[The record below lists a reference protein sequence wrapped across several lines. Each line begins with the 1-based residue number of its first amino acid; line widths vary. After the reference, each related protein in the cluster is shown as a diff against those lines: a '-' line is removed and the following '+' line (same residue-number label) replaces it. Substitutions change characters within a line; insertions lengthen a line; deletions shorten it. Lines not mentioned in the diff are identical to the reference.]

1 LLRLPCAVVRH
12 ATLFQT
18 VTMKNLLLTL
28 GLSLLAAS
36 GAAAQSLSGAWDG
49 SMNTPGGARPVNLVL
64 VQDGEK
70 LTGTVKRPTGDVPLE
85 GTVKGSEVRFRYM
98 INYGGN
104 PIAMEV
110 TATLAGASEMKG
122 SVDIAGQVK
131 EEFSATRAAAAAPPK
146 N

>member
-1 LLRLPCAVVRH
+1 
-12 ATLFQT
+12 
-18 VTMKNLLLTL
+18 MKNLLLAL
-28 GLSLLAAS
+28 GLSLMTAT

-49 SMNTPGGARPVNLVL
+49 SMNTPGGPRPVALVL

-85 GTVKGSEVRFRYM
+85 GTVKGTEVKFRYM

-110 TATLAGASEMKG
+110 SATLGGASDMKG

-131 EEFSATRAAAAAPPK
+131 EEFTAKRAAAAAAPK
-146 N
+146 D